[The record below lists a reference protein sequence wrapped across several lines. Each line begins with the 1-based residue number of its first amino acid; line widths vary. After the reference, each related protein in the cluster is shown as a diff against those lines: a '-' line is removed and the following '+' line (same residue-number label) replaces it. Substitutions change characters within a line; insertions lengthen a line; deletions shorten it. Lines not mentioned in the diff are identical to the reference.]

1 MALYKDLEVSDEVVS
16 LLKHMDS
23 VQTTGEA
30 LQSLQAK
37 WDTLAL
43 LGQLSGSGVEI
54 NSVRSAF
61 TGLTSQLISQLG
73 LAALRKFS
81 SELQSNAQVLI
92 DVMVRNLFERTAD
105 IGFLA
110 TDDDLRRFAAAPPI
124 ERELARTALLARL
137 AEYKQK
143 YSVYEDIVLLAP
155 DGAVLAALM
164 PQPAT
169 AYTQDPL
176 LRAALQT
183 SQAFVETY
191 DPCDLKPHNARTL
204 IYSYRVTS
212 GDGRQPLAV
221 LCLHFDF
228 ADECRRIFKGLSQ
241 AQDWSVMTLLDS
253 QGHVIGT
260 SDHVQV
266 PLNVQMPPSTSEHAR
281 VLRFAGRSWLA
292 ATCDA
297 HAYQGYPGPGWR
309 GQVMVPLEQAFGQQA
324 LPSLDHLGPAVL
336 KALMSSPRL
345 FSDELRRIPYC
356 AQQIEAD
363 LARAVWNGNV
373 TLDTTANDREANFAR
388 TLLREVRRTGTR
400 TREVFTAAISEMNY
414 TVVAATLQHAAA
426 CAAQAINIMDRNLY
440 ERANDCRWWALTT
453 AFRQALAAPAITNS
467 TRESLTR
474 ILQSIH
480 ALYTVY
486 DNLVLFDR
494 AGIVVAVSRAIEAA
508 RPGQRLNEEWVG
520 HTLALN
526 NTQGYAV
533 SNFEPTALYGGRRTY
548 IYGAAV
554 RSLSTASPVIGG
566 IGIVFDA
573 EPQFNAMLLDTLP
586 QDATGGS
593 TQGAFS
599 AFIDRHGAIVATSRS
614 DLQLGTA
621 LPIPMAKLPTL
632 HRGNGGQAHGTS
644 VVQLDAV
651 LYAVGASLATGY
663 REFQGETDPYRNHIT
678 AVVCVA
684 LAENADVADT
694 TRRPLVA
701 QTLAAPNAAR
711 CDEARVGLATFCVDS
726 QWYALP
732 MTDVEQ
738 AIALQRIL
746 PMPGTPAHVRG
757 SVMYDGVPLALLD
770 LHRLLQTSPVATL
783 DSPLA
788 QIVVI
793 KAAAGRPCLGMLVDA
808 LGDTIEV
815 AVSSLERLA
824 EVCSAA
830 DKLVANILKPKGASE
845 HQALLMVLS
854 AERLAAE
861 LSTPSARPLSKI
873 AESQITRRK

>member
-1 MALYKDLEVSDEVVS
+1 MAHYRDLEVSDEVVG

-23 VQTTGEA
+23 VQTTRDA
-30 LQSLQAK
+30 LQSLQGN

-61 TGLTSQLISQLG
+61 TGLTSQLINQLG
-73 LAALRKFS
+73 LAALHKLS
-81 SELQSNAQVLI
+81 SELQSKAQVLI
-92 DVMVRNLFERTAD
+92 DVLVRNLFERTAD

-110 TDDDLRRFAAAPPI
+110 TDDDLRRFAAAPLI
-124 ERELARTALLARL
+124 EREQFRTPLLARL
-137 AEYKQK
+137 DEYQQK

-155 DGAVLAALM
+155 DGAVLVSLI

-169 AYTQDPL
+169 ASTQDPL

-191 DPCDLKPHNARTL
+191 DPCDLKPHKPRTL

-212 GDGRQPLAV
+212 GDDGQPLAV
-221 LCLHFDF
+221 LCLHFKF
-228 ADECRRIFKGLSQ
+228 ADECRRIFAGLSH
-241 AQDWSVMTLLDS
+241 AHDWSVMTLLDT
-253 QGHVIGT
+253 QGHVIAT

-266 PLNVQMPPSTSEHAR
+266 PLHAQMPPSTSEHAR
-281 VLRFAGRSWLA
+281 MLRFAGRSWLA

-309 GQVMVPLEQAFGQQA
+309 GQVMVPLDLAFGQQA
-324 LPSLDHLGPAVL
+324 LPSLDHLGPGVL

-345 FSDELRRIPYC
+345 FSEELRHIPQC

-373 TLDTTANDREANFAR
+373 TLDATANNREANFAR
-388 TLLREVRRTGTR
+388 TLLREVGRTGAR
-400 TREVFTAAISEMNY
+400 TREVFTAAIGEMNC
-414 TVVAATLQHAAA
+414 TVIAATLQHAAA

-453 AFRQALAAPAITNS
+453 AFRQALAAPSITDT
-467 TRESLTR
+467 TRESLTG

-494 AGIVVAVSRAIEAA
+494 AGFVVAVSRAMEAA
-508 RPGQRLNEEWVG
+508 RPGQKLNEEWVG
-520 HTLALN
+520 RTLQLN
-526 NTQGYAV
+526 NTQSYAV

-554 RSLSTASPVIGG
+554 RSLSTAPIVVGG
-566 IGIVFDA
+566 IGIIFDA

-586 QDATGGS
+586 QDATGRP
-593 TQGAFS
+593 TPGAFS
-599 AFIDRHGAIVATSRS
+599 AFIDRQGTLVATSRN

-621 LPIPMAKLPTL
+621 LPIPMAQLPL
-632 HRGNGGQAHGTS
+632 LQRGSGGQAHGETI
-644 VVQLDAV
+644 VQLDGM
-651 LYAVGASLATGY
+651 LYALGASLATGY
-663 REFQGETDPYRNHIT
+663 REFQSETDPYRNHIT
-678 AVVCVA
+678 AVVFVA
-684 LAENADVADT
+684 LAENTDAAET
-694 TRRPLVA
+694 IHLTPQKQALKAPTAA
-701 QTLAAPNAAR
+701 QH
-711 CDEARVGLATFCVDS
+711 EKERVGLATFTVDG

-732 MTDVEQ
+732 TSDVEQ

-746 PMPGTPAHVRG
+746 PMPGTPAHVLG
-757 SVMYDGVPLALLD
+757 SVMCDGVPLAVLD
-770 LHRLLQTSPVATL
+770 LPQLLRTGQAAAL
-783 DSPLA
+783 DSLLA
-788 QIVVI
+788 QIVI
-793 KAAAGRPCLGMLVDA
+793 TKAAPGRPRLGMLVDA
-808 LGDTIEV
+808 LGDTLEV
-815 AVSSLERLA
+815 APSSLERMA
-824 EVCSAA
+824 QVCSAA
-830 DKLVANILKPKGASE
+830 DGLVTHILKTQEACE

-854 AERLAAE
+854 AQRLAAA
-861 LSTPSARPLSKI
+861 LQHLGPGP
-873 AESQITRRK
+873 